1 MPKMLGM
8 AYAAHPVTLEDTMFV
23 RTPLPLEEDSLG
35 ILEDPL
41 GLTLEDPPGQTL
53 EETLEDPPGQTLEEI
68 LEDPPGQ
75 TLEETQE
82 DRLGQTP
89 EETQEDRLGQTLVE
103 TPEQAHLLQPSLPT
117 TKQSLCSKL
126 TSATTKTCSTSSRRL
141 SRRKATRS
149 MPSKCRLMHSMG
161 NSAPMS
167 KSLDFVKVA

>member
-53 EETLEDPPGQTLEEI
+53 EETLEDPPGQTLEE
-68 LEDPPGQ
+68 
-75 TLEETQE
+75 TLEETLE
-82 DRLGQTP
+82 DPLGQTP

>member
-8 AYAAHPVTLEDTMFV
+8 AYAAHPVTSEDTIPQA
-23 RTPLPLEEDSLG
+23 PLTLLG

-41 GLTLEDPPGQTL
+41 GLTLEDPLGL
-53 EETLEDPPGQTLEEI
+53 TLEDPLGQT
-68 LEDPPGQ
+68 P
-75 TLEETQE
+75 EETQE
-82 DRLGQTP
+82 DRLGQTQ